1 MNAVT
6 DMISLSDLSE
16 EDKAVLETVKSRQ
29 DFMLERVKSWS
40 LINTGSLNAD
50 GLNELYPLILE
61 ALSELD
67 AKVEALPT
75 DPIEEINNKGEKE
88 YFQTAPVLRA
98 QARLDAPLRVVM
110 TGHYDTVF
118 PPGTFTEIKDLG
130 DGKLNGPGLADM
142 KGGLTVMIDAM
153 RAFEAGP
160 FKDKI
165 GYEIILTPDEETG
178 NFASS
183 PFLHAAAKDAHI
195 GLTFEPAMDCD
206 SLAGARK
213 GSGIWDIVFHGKASH
228 AGRAPEAGRSAIW
241 AAADLSLRIEAL
253 NGQREGVTF
262 NVGKIDGGNAV
273 NIVPD
278 LGILRLGARAPTPE
292 DADWADGAVKAAL
305 KDVLDSR
312 DGIKAHTHGGF
323 YRPPKPRN
331 AAQDRLLSD
340 VQATGKALGLEL
352 QFKDTGGVCEGN
364 NVFAAGTPNV
374 DTLGVRGGRIHS
386 DEEFFVVESL
396 SERAGLAALL
406 LNRIADGRID
416 APEIK
421 KLMGQS

>member
-6 DMISLSDLSE
+6 ELISLSALSP
-16 EDKAVLETVKSRQ
+16 EDETALAAVKNRQ
-29 DFMLERVKSWS
+29 DFMLARVKKWAA
-40 LINTGSLNAD
+40 INTGSWNAK
-50 GLNELYPLILE
+50 GLNTLAPLLME
-61 ALSELD
+61 ALSEDLD
-67 AKVEALPT
+67 AQVEALET
-75 DPIEEINNKGEKE
+75 APIEEINNQGTKDS
-88 YFQTAPVLRA
+88 FQSGPVIRA

-118 PPGTFTEIKDLG
+118 PEGTFTNIVDLG

-142 KGGLTVMIDAM
+142 KGGITVMIDAM

-160 FKDKI
+160 LKDKL

-183 PFLHAAAKDAHI
+183 PFLQAAAKEAHI

-228 AGRAPEAGRSAIW
+228 AGRAPEAGRSAIS
-241 AAADLSLRIEAL
+241 AAADLALRVEAL
-253 NGQREGVTF
+253 NGQRDGVTF
-262 NVGKIDGGNAV
+262 NVGRIDGGNAV

-278 LGILRLGARAPTPE
+278 LAILRMGARAPTPE
-292 DADWADGAVKAAL
+292 DAQWAEKAVKAAVS
-305 KDVLDSR
+305 DVLAR
-312 DGIKAHTHGGF
+312 DGISAHTHGGF

-331 AAQDRLLSD
+331 AAQDKLISN
-340 VQATGKALGLEL
+340 VQETGKAIGLSL
-352 QFKDTGGVCEGN
+352 VFKDTGGVCEGN

-386 DEEFFVVESL
+386 SEEFMVVDSL
-396 SERAGLAALL
+396 SERAGLATLL

-416 APEIK
+416 APTLK
-421 KLMGQS
+421 KLMSQ

>member
-6 DMISLSDLSE
+6 DFISLSELST
-16 EDKAVLETVKSRQ
+16 EDKAALDTVKARQ
-29 DFMLERVKSWS
+29 DFMLERVTSWAS
-40 LINTGSLNAD
+40 INTSSLNAD
-50 GLNELYPLILE
+50 GLNQLYPKIME

-75 DPIEEINNKGEKE
+75 EPIEEINNKGTKD
-88 YFQTAPVLRA
+88 YFQSGPVLRA
-98 QARLDAPLRVVM
+98 QARLDAPLRVVL

-118 PPGTFTEIKDLG
+118 PPGTFTKIKDIG

-142 KGGLTVMIDAM
+142 KGGITVMIDAL
-153 RAFEAGP
+153 RAFEQGP
-160 FKDKI
+160 LKDKL

-178 NFASS
+178 NFASA
-183 PFLHAAAKDAHI
+183 PFLQAAAKEADI

-213 GSGIWDIVFHGKASH
+213 GSGIWDIVFHGRASH
-228 AGRAPEAGRSAIW
+228 AGRAPEEGRSAIS
-241 AAADLSLRIEAL
+241 AAADLALRVEAL

-262 NVGKIDGGNAV
+262 NVGSIDGGNAV

-278 LGILRLGARAPTPE
+278 LAILRMGSRAP
-292 DADWADGAVKAAL
+292 DAEGAEWAEASIKAAI
-305 KDVLDSR
+305 KAVLER
-312 DGIKAHTHGGF
+312 DGITAHVHGGF

-331 AAQDRLLSD
+331 AAQDTLISN
-340 VQATGKALGLEL
+340 VKETGKALGLEL
-352 QFKDTGGVCEGN
+352 VFKDTGGVCEGN

-386 DEEFFVVESL
+386 AEEFMVVESL

-416 APEIK
+416 AKAIK
-421 KLMGQS
+421 KLMDEK

>member
-6 DMISLSDLSE
+6 DLISLSDLST
-16 EDKAVLETVKSRQ
+16 EDKAALETVKNRQ
-29 DFMLERVKSWS
+29 DFMLDRVTSWS
-40 LINTGSLNAD
+40 SVNTGSLNAE
-50 GLNELYPLILE
+50 GLNTLAPMIIE

-75 DPIEEINNKGEKE
+75 EPIEEINNKGTKD
-88 YFQTAPVLRA
+88 YFQSGPVIRA
-98 QARLDAPLRVVM
+98 QARLDAPLRVVL

-118 PPGTFTEIKDLG
+118 PPHTFTEIKDIG

-142 KGGLTVMIDAM
+142 KGGITVMIDAL

-160 FKDKI
+160 LKDKL

-178 NFASS
+178 NFASA
-183 PFLHAAAKDAHI
+183 PFLTAAAKEADI

-228 AGRAPEAGRSAIW
+228 AGRAPEEGRSAIS
-241 AAADLSLRIEAL
+241 AAADLALRVEAL
-253 NGQREGVTF
+253 NGQFEGVTF
-262 NVGKIDGGNAV
+262 NVGSIDGGNAV
-273 NIVPD
+273 NIVPP
-278 LGILRLGARAPTPE
+278 LAILRMGARAP
-292 DADWADGAVKAAL
+292 DAEGAEWATAQVKAAVKA
-305 KDVLDSR
+305 VLER
-312 DGIKAHTHGGF
+312 DGITAHVHGGF

-331 AAQDRLLSD
+331 AAQDKLISN
-340 VQATGKALGLEL
+340 VKETGKALGLEL
-352 QFKDTGGVCEGN
+352 NFKDTGGVCEGN

-386 DEEFFVVESL
+386 AEEFMVVESL

-416 APEIK
+416 AKAIK
-421 KLMGQS
+421 KLMDQ